1 MSNKKYRLLK
11 DIDTPSQF
19 CIKGTVSVCKNGV
32 HFFPCTNS
40 LEPFA
45 LSEQFIKQLPK
56 HVFEQ
61 WFQEV
66 VEPEPN
72 QPEFPVEE
80 IKALTSM
87 YKDMIA
93 HIRQQKYTEAD
104 MDKARRE
111 SFGAARELNK
121 ASIFPNPVYPTYED
135 YKKSFKK

>member
-93 HIRQQKYTEAD
+93 HIRQ
-104 MDKARRE
+104 
-111 SFGAARELNK
+111 
-121 ASIFPNPVYPTYED
+121 
-135 YKKSFKK
+135 